1 MQKLMRE
8 YLNELKNRRRRRR
21 QARIAMVIL
30 ISLVVGSVIGALAQY
45 GVAMTGNAKCGIE
58 EHQHELACYEKTQ
71 VCTQLESAG
80 HQHTDECYQTETSL
94 VCGLEESEEHTHSDG
109 CYATEQQIICSEEEG
124 TGHQHTDACYEEE
137 LACGKELHTH
147 GEECYIDTDA
157 DVEDAA
163 VWNKQYEKIEWKDT
177 WSENLVM
184 AAREQIGYKES
195 SDNYTI
201 AEDGSHKGYTRYGQF
216 AVDTGAESADVYAD
230 WDTAFVNFC
239 LFYAGLSATDIFPDK
254 LDTVEWYEE
263 FRKIN
268 ENIDGYLSCLVAP
281 EGYMPKAGDLVIFQK
296 GIEEEEREYQMG
308 IVSSYDKE
316 KDELKVIEGNS
327 GNEVKENDYYIEAKD
342 AQDDEMAPVFCYVD
356 MSGIEKAYKGTD
368 DEEQDP
374 VEPGTPVEPEEPE
387 EPKDDVTEEEDPAED
402 PKEENP
408 DGETDGEEEPE
419 EEETKEETIELTTKV
434 DGTTITLSG
443 PASSFEEGEKYEIQ
457 AKKVEDEE
465 TIATIEEAIDKEV
478 EKQEKKVE
486 NYQAFDIKLM
496 LDGEEVQPLGPVE
509 VKFSGREV
517 AKSVDNEET
526 EVSVLHVDEETGE
539 ATDMEATA
547 TEEKEVVIETEHFSV
562 YVYVELEFIYGKA
575 TITVEHWGEGI
586 ATTKGEANAADL
598 TDTAFTHGAHGTSKE
613 IELETSDMEIYTA
626 DEFEYPNGSYQKLE
640 NMSKVYLVGK
650 VNEEG
655 EVDEEAQINEEK
667 INYTISKVWICNGK
681 ENIGV
686 NKGKEKWEPGTY
698 DEVSLNGDRDIKID
712 KDSLIRFWYK
722 PKQRN
727 DKVVTQANFY
737 DYDIS
742 DGKFW
747 NKDGT
752 KSNETRTDIYKYLKT
767 DEQGINSSFM
777 GDGAKFGV
785 GQVTSGNTSSW
796 AGTDTI
802 RTNGGNYFLN
812 KATQYKEL
820 SDGSGKVAMMTP
832 GIVQP
837 TLQGV
842 NKEDGSGGTLQFTS
856 GVAAATNLFQEGTGS
871 KEYIWDLGFKQNGD
885 TYTLQYV
892 NHDTAHDYT
901 KITSRTQ
908 YPNGQSYG
916 KTISSND
923 FWPMDRETNGDPH
936 MGKGAENK
944 GYASVKDYAFLKK
957 VGDQWEAG
965 KDGNWNAEQQSDDGL
980 AHNWYFGMTYEVRF
994 TIGDYVGPM
1003 KYYFRGDD
1011 DFWLFVDGK
1020 QIVDI
1025 GGIHSSLGQT
1035 VDLQQ
1040 KMIEKG
1046 LLEYDKDGK
1055 LKDKNKKHTLKVFYM
1070 ERGAT
1075 GSCCYMQFTL
1085 PQTEPISIPTP
1096 AVTEYEVRKNWSDN
1110 ESGFRPESI
1119 TVKLVQKRQGTDT
1132 VTGKSE
1138 PVTLDAS
1145 NGWRKRWSDLPVE
1158 KGGKTE
1164 AEKYSYSYEVEE
1176 INLPAGYRSELVD
1189 GVLTNI
1195 LEPVEL
1201 KVEKDWINDSGLED
1215 YRPQKVRIGLYYY
1228 DASEYKPYIDKSGNH
1243 KYVELTAGN
1252 ENETDPN
1259 KWSGTFSDL
1268 PQYSYKWNEETQKW
1282 DASPVKYTIRE
1293 MYLEGDTWKPIPNNG
1308 NSLGNNANYK
1318 VTYSGLNTTIPSQ
1331 DWVVIEESK
1340 SATLTVTNTLLTKFK
1355 IMKKGTEEGTPNLKG
1370 AEFVLLPYSSSNE
1383 EETDVIGDATLV
1395 DMSTQ
1400 IDMLE
1405 GEIYKGISDEQGL
1418 ILWKDSNGK
1427 PVENIPEGEYLMKEV
1442 KAPVGYAIS
1451 TEEWIIK
1458 VGGYGRATITKKDG
1472 SPIKP
1477 NTITESGSV
1486 ELMFEY
1492 FFLDEALYEL
1502 PSTGG
1507 PGTYWYMFSG
1517 VLLLAV
1523 TALITYRNKRKEV
1536 LRS

>member
-1 MQKLMRE
+1 
-8 YLNELKNRRRRRR
+8 
-21 QARIAMVIL
+21 MVIL

-58 EHQHELACYEKTQ
+58 EHQHELACYEKTL
-71 VCTQLESAG
+71 VCTQTESEG
-80 HQHTDECYQTETSL
+80 HQHTDECYQTVTSL
-94 VCGLEESEEHTHSDG
+94 VCVLEESEEHTHSDA
-109 CYATEQQIICSEEEG
+109 CYVTEQQLICSEEEG

-163 VWNKQYEKIEWKDT
+163 VWNKQYEKLEWKDT
-177 WSENLVM
+177 WSENLVL

-216 AVDTGAESADVYAD
+216 AVDTGVEAADVYAD

-239 LFYAGLSATDIFPDK
+239 LFYAGLSTTDIFPDK
-254 LDTVEWYEE
+254 LDTVEWYEG

-268 ENIDGYLSCLVAP
+268 ENIDEYLSCLVAP
-281 EGYMPKAGDLVIFQK
+281 EGYTPKAGDLVIFQK

-342 AQDDEMAPVFCYVD
+342 AQDDEMAPVFCYLD
-356 MSGIEKAYKGTD
+356 MSGLEKAYKGTD
-368 DEEQDP
+368 DEPEDP
-374 VEPGTPVEPEEPE
+374 VEPGEPVEPVEPED
-387 EPKDDVTEEEDPAED
+387 PKDDVTEEE

-408 DGETDGEEEPE
+408 DDETDGEEDPE
-419 EEETKEETIELTTKV
+419 EETIELTTKV

-443 PASSFEEGEKYEIQ
+443 PASSFEEGKNYEIQ
-457 AKKVEDEE
+457 AEKVEDEE

-486 NYQAFDIKLM
+486 NYQAFDIKLL

-509 VKFSGREV
+509 VKFSGKEV
-517 AKSVDNEET
+517 KKSVENEET

-547 TEEKEVVIETEHFSV
+547 TEEKELVIETEHFSV
-562 YVYVELEFIYGKA
+562 YVYVELELIYGKA
-575 TITVEHWGEGI
+575 KITVQHWGEDI
-586 ATTKGEANAADL
+586 ATTKGEADATTL
-598 TDTAFTHGAHGTSKE
+598 KDTAFTHGAHGTSKE
-613 IELETSDMEIYTA
+613 VGLERQDMEIYTA
-626 DEFEYPNGSYQKLE
+626 DEFEFPNGSFQKLE

-650 VNEEG
+650 VDDQG
-655 EVDEEAQINEEK
+655 KVDENADVDEDK

-681 ENIGV
+681 ENIEI
-686 NKGKEKWEPGTY
+686 NKEKEQWEEGTY
-698 DEVSLNGDRDIKID
+698 EEVSLNEDEDIKID

-722 PKQRN
+722 PKNR
-727 DKVVTQANFY
+727 DDRVVTQANFY

-742 DGKFW
+742 DGMFW
-747 NKDGT
+747 NKEGT
-752 KSNETRTDIYKYLKT
+752 KCQSTRTDEYKYLKT
-767 DEQGINSSFM
+767 AEQGINSSFE
-777 GDGAKFGV
+777 GGGPKFGI
-785 GQVTSGNTSSW
+785 GQPSSGNTSSW
-796 AGTDTI
+796 ADNKVLI
-802 RTNGGNYFLN
+802 NGEEYYLN
-812 KATQYKEL
+812 KATNYTKL
-820 SDGSGKVAMMTP
+820 NDVSGNIAEMTP
-832 GIVQP
+832 GIVQS
-837 TLQGV
+837 TLNGV
-842 NKEDGSGGTLQFTS
+842 NEEDGSGGTLQFTE
-856 GVAAATNLFQEGTGS
+856 GIAVATNLFKQGIGS
-871 KEYIWDLGFKQNGD
+871 TAYTWDLGFKQEGD

-892 NHDTAHDYT
+892 DHDKNHDYT
-901 KITSRTQ
+901 KITSRKY
-908 YPNGQSYG
+908 YPNGADYYG

-923 FWPMDRETNGDPH
+923 FWPMDRVQNGDPH
-936 MGKGAENK
+936 MGKGGSDTGRYSIGE
-944 GYASVKDYAFLKK
+944 YAFLKK
-957 VGDQWEAG
+957 EGNQWKVGQSS
-965 KDGNWNAEQQSDDGL
+965 EQQSDDGL
-980 AHNWYFGMTYEVRF
+980 AHNWYFGMTYEVAF

-1035 VDLQQ
+1035 VDLREEM
-1040 KMIEKG
+1040 KKEG
-1046 LLEYDKDGK
+1046 LLTYDQEGN
-1055 LKDKNKKHTLKVFYM
+1055 LLNKNKKHTLKVFYM

-1096 AVTEYEVRKNWSDN
+1096 DVTKYKVRKNWDDN
-1110 ESGFRPESI
+1110 GSEFRPESI
-1119 TVKLVQKRQGTDT
+1119 TVRLVQKREGSDE
-1132 VTGKSE
+1132 VTGKSQ
-1138 PVTLDAS
+1138 PVTL
-1145 NGWRKRWSDLPVE
+1145 NKENEWTMEWSDLPVE

-1164 AEKYSYSYEVEE
+1164 TEKYTYSYEVEE
-1176 INLPAGYRSELVD
+1176 INLPAGYKSKLVD

-1201 KVEKDWINDSGLED
+1201 KVEKDWINDSGVEK
-1215 YRPQKVRIGLYYY
+1215 YRPKKVRIGLYYY
-1228 DASEYKPYIDKSGNH
+1228 DSDTGKYEPYRDESGH
-1243 KYVELTAGN
+1243 RYVELSESNVN
-1252 ENETDPN
+1252 EEDQN
-1259 KWSGTFSDL
+1259 KWVGTFTNL
-1268 PQYSYKWNEETQKW
+1268 PQYSYTWIEETSTWKA
-1282 DASPVKYTIRE
+1282 DLVKYCIRE
-1293 MYLEGDTWKPIPNNG
+1293 MYLEDGEWKPIENNG
-1308 NSLGNNANYK
+1308 NCVGSENASYK
-1318 VTYSGLNTTIPSQ
+1318 VTYSGVSSDFPNQ
-1331 DWVVIEESK
+1331 DWSTTSK
-1340 SATLTVTNTLLTKFK
+1340 ENVATLTVTNTLLTKFK
-1355 IMKKGTEEGTPNLKG
+1355 IVKKGTEEGTPNIQG
-1370 AEFVLLPYSSSNE
+1370 AEFVLIPYGSNSE
-1383 EETDVIGDATLV
+1383 EKADVIGDTTSL

-1400 IDMLE
+1400 VDMLA
-1405 GEIYKGISDEQGL
+1405 GAKYRGTSDERGL
-1418 ILWKDSNGK
+1418 IKWEDSEGN
-1427 PVENIPEGEYLMKEV
+1427 PAETISEGEYLMKEV
-1442 KAPVGYAIS
+1442 KAPTGYTLS

-1458 VGGYGRATITKKDG
+1458 VGELGRATITKKDG
-1472 SPIKP
+1472 SPIEP
-1477 NTITESGSV
+1477 NTMIDFENGEV
-1486 ELMFEY
+1486 IFEY
-1492 FFLDEALYEL
+1492 IFLDELLYEL

>member
-419 EEETKEETIELTTKV
+419 EEEAKEETIELTTKV

-457 AKKVEDEE
+457 AKKLEASDEK
-465 TIATIEEAIDKEV
+465 IDTIEEAVDKIAE
-478 EKQEKKVE
+478 EKDKKVE
-486 NYQAFDIKLM
+486 DYQAYDIKLM

-509 VKFSGREV
+509 VRFSGKEV
-517 AKSVDNEET
+517 AKSVENEET
-526 EVSVLHVDEETGE
+526 EVNVIHVDENTGE

-547 TEEKEVVIETEHFSV
+547 TEDNDVVIETEHFSV
-562 YVYVELEFIYGKA
+562 YVYVHLTNIFEKIN
-575 TITVEHWGEGI
+575 ITVEHWGEKIQTIKGY
-586 ATTKGEANAADL
+586 ADASKGE
-598 TDTAFTHGAHGTSKE
+598 DTVYVKGETSIETKE
-613 IELETSDMEIYTA
+613 INQEIYSPDQITIPNEYYA
-626 DEFEYPNGSYQKLE
+626 DVTKL
-640 NMSKVYLVGK
+640 SKVCN
-650 VNEEG
+650 VNT
-655 EVDEEAQINEEK
+655 D
-667 INYTISKVWICNGK
+667 INYTVSKVWVTQNENNRGK
-681 ENIGV
+681 STWENY
-686 NKGKEKWEPGTY
+686 KEYQLTS
-698 DEVSLNGDRDIKID
+698 DATIRDLAEGSI
-712 KDSLIRFWYK
+712 LRFWYE
-722 PKQRN
+722 PKKAANTLQTS
-727 DKVVTQANFY
+727 VNFY

-742 DGKFW
+742 DGYYYDSKGG
-747 NKDGT
+747 D
-752 KSNETRTDIYKYLKT
+752 KSQDTTARRNYLRTEEK
-767 DEQGINSSFM
+767 GINAPSNFNSVS
-777 GDGAKFGV
+777 GDKLAVGQHASGNRSPWVATAKNSDGMFLNQTNGKFKNGAAKIVEGIVKDTLTASGDLQFNVNAPKTLFTKGV
-785 GQVTSGNTSSW
+785 GSTLY
-796 AGTDTI
+796 D
-802 RTNGGNYFLN
+802 
-812 KATQYKEL
+812 QYK
-820 SDGSGKVAMMTP
+820 
-832 GIVQP
+832 
-837 TLQGV
+837 
-842 NKEDGSGGTLQFTS
+842 
-856 GVAAATNLFQEGTGS
+856 
-871 KEYIWDLGFKQNGD
+871 LGFKQNGD

-892 NHDTAHDYT
+892 NDGDSKRTGDLTRIGDYS
-901 KITSRTQ
+901 KA
-908 YPNGQSYG
+908 Y
-916 KTISSND
+916 SNL
-923 FWPMDRETNGDPH
+923 FWPLDKLNRKPGDPDL
-936 MGKGAENK
+936 GAKEK
-944 GYASVKDYAFLKK
+944 QYLYLEG
-957 VGDQWEAG
+957 VGGWHSP
-965 KDGNWNAEQQSDDGL
+965 NDDVGTD
-980 AHNWYFGMTYEVRF
+980 HNWHFGMTYSMEF
-994 TIGDYVGPM
+994 TIGDYTGPM
-1003 KYYFRGDD
+1003 EFYFRGDD
-1011 DFWLFVDGK
+1011 DFWLFIDGQK
-1020 QIVDI
+1020 AIDI
-1025 GGIHSSLGQT
+1025 GGIHSAVGESI
-1035 VDLQQ
+1035 DLRQWMKQ
-1040 KMIEKG
+1040 KG
-1046 LLEYDKDGK
+1046 LLE
-1055 LKDKNKKHTLKVFYM
+1055 DKNKKHSLKVFYM
-1070 ERGAT
+1070 ERGGF
-1075 GSCCYMQFTL
+1075 GSCCYMQFIL
-1085 PQTEPISIPTP
+1085 PNSVPVTIPEPET
-1096 AVTEYEVRKNWSDN
+1096 TTYEVRKDWDDGDNPYRPERIEVVLLQNGEETSEKVTLTEENNWSYKWEGLPKINGSTQGKYEYTYSVKEIKLPPGYLTPTLSHDN
-1110 ESGFRPESI
+1110 
-1119 TVKLVQKRQGTDT
+1119 
-1132 VTGKSE
+1132 
-1138 PVTLDAS
+1138 
-1145 NGWRKRWSDLPVE
+1145 
-1158 KGGKTE
+1158 KT
-1164 AEKYSYSYEVEE
+1164 
-1176 INLPAGYRSELVD
+1176 
-1189 GVLTNI
+1189 LTNK
-1195 LEPVEL
+1195 LDYVKV
-1201 KVEKDWINDSGLED
+1201 KVEKNWVNDSGLEN
-1215 YRPQKVRIGLYYY
+1215 YRPNSVTLILY
-1228 DASEYKPYIDKSGNH
+1228 ANGAEYKDKEG
-1243 KYVELTAGN
+1243 KRKDITLTG
-1252 ENETDPN
+1252 DS
-1259 KWSGTFSDL
+1259 WSGEFTNL
-1268 PQYSYKWNEETQKW
+1268 PEYSYIWDEAKEEYIAKKVVY
-1282 DASPVKYTIRE
+1282 SVRE
-1293 MYLEGDTWKPIPNNG
+1293 IDSNG
-1308 NSLGNNANYK
+1308 N
-1318 VTYSGLNTTIPSQ
+1318 
-1331 DWVVIEESK
+1331 VIEENGTIDGSNNASYTVSYSGDNFDQK
-1340 SATLTVTNTLLTKFK
+1340 DPEGYVASLSVTNTLLTKFK
-1355 IMKKGTEEGTPNLKG
+1355 IVKAGADSSIRLQGAKFTLTPYDAGDIENIGDDLGLPESVDTSKESNDFLETTFSTGTESANLN
-1370 AEFVLLPYSSSNE
+1370 LPTYE
-1383 EETDVIGDATLV
+1383 
-1395 DMSTQ
+1395 
-1400 IDMLE
+1400 
-1405 GEIYKGISDEQGL
+1405 GISDENGV
-1418 ILWKDSNGK
+1418 INWTSNSSPITSIEPGT
-1427 PVENIPEGEYLMKEV
+1427 YLMKEIE
-1442 KAPVGYAIS
+1442 APAGYMLSA
-1451 TEEWIIK
+1451 EEWIVV
-1458 VGGYGRATITKKDG
+1458 VGEYGRATIKKNNPEHTTIPPTDNVG
-1472 SPIKP
+1472 KDP
-1477 NTITESGSV
+1477 NG
-1486 ELMFEY
+1486 ELVFEY
-1492 FFLDEALYEL
+1492 VYVNEALYEL